1 LTLLTQLSEQALF
14 MRHAKRL
21 LSKKVYDEIRLAVL
35 SEVSVVI
42 PLLSENV
49 TGQST

>member
-14 MRHAKRL
+14 MRYAKRL